1 MIESQQGQGF
11 SLPLHPD
18 CTEGMPRLLP
28 IGTWGTRVWSW
39 PLYSTWCQVQYC
51 RFSGHH
57 CNQVI
62 SSIVSHVLCD
72 PAVSCLALHMI
83 RSVTCV
89 IQFSSALSRYCK
101 YIQKPSNYGS
111 PPCCSFNVN
120 PETGTFCHP
129 LWIWHAYFCY
139 TVLLGMDRCV
149 KMGCDQCHFH

>member
-1 MIESQQGQGF
+1 VFEFPAGSGILFATASRLYPGHAKASTRWYLGDQSVKLTTTLPGAKF
-11 SLPLHPD
+11 SAKYL
-18 CTEGMPRLLP
+18 
-28 IGTWGTRVWSW
+28 
-39 PLYSTWCQVQYC
+39 

-72 PAVSCLALHMI
+72 PAVSCLVLHVI
-83 RSVTCV
+83 RSMTGL
-89 IQFSSALSRYCK
+89 IQFSSALSMYCR

-129 LWIWHAYFCY
+129 LWICHAYFVILC
-139 TVLLGMDRCV
+139 C
-149 KMGCDQCHFH
+149 